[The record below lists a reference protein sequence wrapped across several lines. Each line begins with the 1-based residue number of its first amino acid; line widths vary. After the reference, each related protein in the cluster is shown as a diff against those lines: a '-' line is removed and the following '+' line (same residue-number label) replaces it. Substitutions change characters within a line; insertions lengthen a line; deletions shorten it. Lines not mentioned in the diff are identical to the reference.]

1 METTLTD
8 TRRSFAKLA
17 MLVLLAGLVLRILQV
32 ALSGAVAIVTE
43 KINIAVPTPAVLP
56 TSQPTFVRLDW
67 ISQCDS
73 TQQGLALYVVG
84 DSACQPNQI
93 VSLTWLQ
100 SQLATKGLL
109 ASTEYLEWVANPAD
123 AACRAAVLAGP
134 GGAPAGLVCA
144 DWRGIY
150 RVGAD
155 GQDAGKRLQFWSDGN
170 WVQSQ

>member
-1 METTLTD
+1 MDTTLTD
-8 TRRSFAKLA
+8 TRRSFATLA
-17 MLVLLAGLVLRILQV
+17 MLVLLAGLALRILQV
-32 ALSGAVAIVTE
+32 AFSGASTILKPVNPPTVVA
-43 KINIAVPTPAVLP
+43 P
-56 TSQPTFVRLDW
+56 TSQPTFIRLDW

-73 TQQGLALYVVG
+73 AQQGLALYSVG
-84 DSACQPNQI
+84 NNPCQPSQI

-100 SQLATKGLL
+100 SQLTTKGLL
-109 ASTEYLEWVANPAD
+109 SSTEYLEWVANPAD

-150 RVGAD
+150 RVD
-155 GQDAGKRLQFWSDGN
+155 MTGQDAGKRLQFWSDGN

>member
-32 ALSGAVAIVTE
+32 ALSGAATVVKE
-43 KINIAVPTPAVLP
+43 NINIAVPTPAVIP
-56 TSQPTFVRLDW
+56 TSQPMFVRLEW
-67 ISQCDS
+67 ISQCDPA
-73 TQQGLALYVVG
+73 QQGLALYAVG
-84 DSACQPNQI
+84 DNPCQPGQTA
-93 VSLTWLQ
+93 SLAWLQ
-100 SQLATKGLL
+100 SQLTTKGLL

-134 GGAPAGLVCA
+134 GNAPAGWVCA
-144 DWRGIY
+144 DWRGVY
-150 RVGAD
+150 RVD
-155 GQDAGKRLQFWSDGN
+155 MTGQDAGKRLQFWSDGN

>member
-1 METTLTD
+1 MESTLTD

-32 ALSGAVAIVTE
+32 AVSGAAAVVT
-43 KINIAVPTPAVLP
+43 KNINIAVPTPAVIP
-56 TSQPTFVRLDW
+56 TSQPTFVRLEW
-67 ISQCDS
+67 ISQCDPA
-73 TQQGLALYVVG
+73 QQGLALYGVG
-84 DSACQPNQI
+84 DNPCQPSQTA
-93 VSLTWLQ
+93 SLTWLQ

-109 ASTEYLEWVANPAD
+109 ASTEYLEWVANPAN

-134 GGAPAGLVCA
+134 GGAPVGSVCA

-150 RVGAD
+150 RVGMT
-155 GQDAGKRLQFWSDGN
+155 GQDAGQRLQFWSDGN